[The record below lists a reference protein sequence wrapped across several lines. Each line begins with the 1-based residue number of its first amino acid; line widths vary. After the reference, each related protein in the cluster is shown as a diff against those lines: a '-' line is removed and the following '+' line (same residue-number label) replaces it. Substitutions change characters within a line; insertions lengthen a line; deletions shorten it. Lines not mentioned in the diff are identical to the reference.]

1 MALVVADRVQETSTT
16 SGTGAL
22 TLAGAVNGF
31 RSFSSAIG
39 NGNTTY
45 YAISDGTNWE
55 IGLGTYTSS
64 GNTLSRDTVLSS
76 SNSNALVSFSSA
88 TKNVWVDYPAGKSVY
103 SDGSNAI
110 QLGRQSANYFQTL
123 GSAANITPELSVLG
137 SDTNI
142 PFTIETKGT
151 GAINLSAG
159 SRGVNVQNG
168 QTVTAITRTAAGGSY
183 TSAPIV
189 AISAPTTAGGV
200 QATASAFLS
209 ALNVPT
215 ITSGG
220 TGYSVNDV
228 LTFVGG
234 SGTAYQVLVTAVS
247 GGVIT
252 AVSAQATSL
261 YTTPPSNPISVTG
274 GTGTGATF
282 TVPSWAVT
290 STFTI
295 TNAGSGYVE
304 QPTVTFSGGGGSGA
318 AAYATVGVTAILKGL
333 GSASAAAAAQSINF
347 VTPAGTQATLL
358 DVGDGTR
365 PLALNGGSAGSVSAA
380 GIFATVGSLQLSS
393 NNSPISFFTA
403 GRAAQEQFRVS
414 HTASAVNYVQVTG
427 AATGGSPSISAQGS
441 DTNAGLVVQ
450 SKGASPLYLTTVGAI
465 DVRIQPN
472 NLRSLSIQS
481 VGSAVNY
488 GLWTNA
494 AASGSPSLA
503 VAGTDTDIDL
513 TLTPKGAGRVRFGTY
528 TATVSTITGY
538 IEIKDSGGTTRRLAV
553 VS

>member
-31 RSFSSAIG
+31 QSFSSAIG

-76 SNSNALVSFSSA
+76 SNGNALVSFSSA

-159 SRGVNVQNG
+159 SRGVNVANG
-168 QTVTAITRTAAGGSY
+168 QTVTAITRTAAGSNY
-183 TSAPIV
+183 TSVPSV

-200 QATASAFLS
+200 QATAT
-209 ALNVPT
+209 ALVFASGVT
-215 ITSGG
+215 IQSGG
-220 TGYSVNDV
+220 TGYSLNDV
-228 LTFVGG
+228 LTVTGG
-234 SGTAYQVLVTAVS
+234 TFTTAAQLTVSSVS

-252 AVSAQATSL
+252 GVTISTAGSYSV
-261 YTTPPSNPISVTG
+261 TPANPVSVTG
-274 GTGTGATF
+274 GTGAAATF
-282 TVPSWAVT
+282 NLTYGVT
-290 STFTI
+290 TTFTI

-318 AAYATVGVTAILKGL
+318 AAYATVGVTAILRGL

-427 AATGGSPSISAQGS
+427 AATGGSVQITTQGSDNNVGTIYGNKGVGTHSFRTGGTTSIQFQITNTTNAVNRLEVTGGVAGAAPVLACLGS
-441 DTNAGLVVQ
+441 DTN
-450 SKGASPLYLTTVGAI
+450 
-465 DVRIQPN
+465 
-472 NLRSLSIQS
+472 
-481 VGSAVNY
+481 
-488 GLWTNA
+488 
-494 AASGSPSLA
+494 
-503 VAGTDTDIDL
+503 IDL
-513 TLTPKGAGRVRFGTY
+513 TLTPKGTGNVRFGTY